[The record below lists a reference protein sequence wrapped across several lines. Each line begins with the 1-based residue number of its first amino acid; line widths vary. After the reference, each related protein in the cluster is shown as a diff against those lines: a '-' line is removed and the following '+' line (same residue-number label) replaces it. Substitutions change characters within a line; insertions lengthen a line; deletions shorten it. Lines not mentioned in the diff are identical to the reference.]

1 MRFLTVSEQYFQ
13 TLAVPVRRGR
23 PLTSGDR
30 ANSVPVAIVN
40 EAFARRYFPGDDAIG
55 HRIGFGDRSRP
66 DYWRTIVGIAG
77 DVRERPARAAEPTAY
92 IPFRQDAEPWNFAAY
107 LVKSPLPPATV
118 GDAVRRAVLA
128 ADPDQPISRVQTVEE
143 AMALTIAVQRFTTVL
158 AAVFAGLALLLAAVG
173 TFAVISHVVASRT
186 REIGIRLALGAQP
199 RAVVGMIVG
208 QSLRVAVSASVAG
221 IVVSLLLGR
230 SLRSLLFEVRPRDP
244 MTLAAAVG
252 VLLLTAFGASYLP
265 VRRALARNP
274 LESLRAE

>member
-1 MRFLTVSEQYFQ
+1 
-13 TLAVPVRRGR
+13 
-23 PLTSGDR
+23 
-30 ANSVPVAIVN
+30 
-40 EAFARRYFPGDDAIG
+40 
-55 HRIGFGDRSRP
+55 
-66 DYWRTIVGIAG
+66 VGLYG
-77 DVRERPARAAEPTAY
+77 
-92 IPFRQDAEPWNFAAY
+92 
-107 LVKSPLPPATV
+107 
-118 GDAVRRAVLA
+118 VLA
-128 ADPDQPISRVQTVEE
+128 YTV
-143 AMALTIAVQRFTTVL
+143 AQRT
-158 AAVFAGLALLLAAVG
+158 
-173 TFAVISHVVASRT
+173 H
-186 REIGIRLALGAQP
+186 EIGIRLALGAQP